1 MTLLISGIIG
11 AVLMIAFLGFMAT
24 WVKAPPL
31 VLIIL
36 LVVGLMIYDLYKEI
50 RAAGRN
56 NNA

>member
-1 MTLLISGIIG
+1 MTLWITGILG
-11 AVLMIAFLGFMAT
+11 AVMMIAFLGFMAA

-31 VLIIL
+31 VAIIV

-56 NNA
+56 NGA

>member
-1 MTLLISGIIG
+1 MTLAITGIIG
-11 AVLMIAFLGFMAT
+11 AITMIAFLGFMAV

-31 VLIIL
+31 VTIIA
-36 LVVGLMIYDLYKEI
+36 LVVGLMVYDLYKEI